1 MLEIIKAIVATI
13 TAVLGTYELIY
24 KKVVKKELDKKVKYY
39 NEILKPFI
47 KEYRKNTNIDS
58 IEYIRKHEEKLE
70 VDEVP
75 RYILYVLY
83 ENAEQNENAEQ
94 KMKNVLLYDYLEIYD
109 NERGKIRRITKGI
122 NRLLMYILFFIL
134 LAFLILF
141 SMLIATILLDFL
153 NGNFNGIIIEALIA
167 FVCIMVAFL
176 LNLGIYVINEDDY
189 TLNIK
194 KMKKLTK
201 KKNDFM
207 TKHAKEYYL

>member
-83 ENAEQNENAEQ
+83 ENAEQ

>member
-13 TAVLGTYELIY
+13 TAVIGTYELIY
-24 KKVVKKELDKKVKYY
+24 KKVVKNELDKKVKYY

-58 IEYIRKHEEKLE
+58 MKYIKNCEEKID

-75 RYILYVLY
+75 KYILYVLHGK
-83 ENAEQNENAEQ
+83 EEQ
-94 KMKNVLLYDYLEIYD
+94 KMKNVLLYDYIEIYD
-109 NERGKIRRITKGI
+109 NERGKMRRITKGI
-122 NRLLMYILFFIL
+122 NRLLMYIIFFIL
-134 LAFLILF
+134 FASLILF

-153 NGNFNGIIIEALIA
+153 NGNFNRIIIET
-167 FVCIMVAFL
+167 FVAFL
-176 LNLGIYVINEDDY
+176 CVCVSFLLNQCINVIDEDDY